1 MRDSF
6 LTSPV
11 FTDRGFSCMPD
22 NKTDYAP
29 FIFLT
34 GQERIP
40 KKFLNDSTKRGTT
53 LRKNRI
59 FAPTYRYRGKI
70 WPLATTQKN
79 AKIALVFG
87 FPHNS

>member
-1 MRDSF
+1 MH
-6 LTSPV
+6 TTIKPIE
-11 FTDRGFSCMPD
+11 
-22 NKTDYAP
+22 AP
-29 FIFLT
+29 FAFLT
-34 GQERIP
+34 GQRP
-40 KKFLNDSTKRGTT
+40 HSKKFLNGSSKNEAT
-53 LRKNRI
+53 LGKNRI